1 MASKKL
7 IIYYISQVVLPIRDR
22 LNNLTVK
29 EYTDLIESDDM
40 FQLYCYNNKLTSDW
54 TKEHVDT
61 FLKFREGVDMSKIEM
76 TTEELQELI
85 VWSFQFADSIG
96 LTLDYLPSE
105 LDNELNFKDLK

>member
-1 MASKKL
+1 MKASKKL
-7 IIYYISQVVLPIRDR
+7 ITFYKSQVVSPIHKKMLSDGADV
-22 LNNLTVK
+22 T
-29 EYTDLIESDDM
+29 IEAVDSILKHRSGYE
-40 FQLYCYNNKLTSDW
+40 FST
-54 TKEHVDT
+54 TK
-61 FLKFREGVDMSKIEM
+61 M